1 MASGSAEL
9 KRFALGSIGERPAQP
24 VYGLCRSAAGSGGF
38 ECLHHGHYLI
48 AVTAA
53 AGGLVWAD
61 TIARFR
67 LGTDAADRVFAE
79 ILSTLSFLCMP
90 KRQLACVTN
99 CAAGL
104 TGKSWLHRC
113 AHLRLTDGVYICLAF
128 HNEPSKV
135 RTCSFAEPGWQIVCL
150 LDDTNHPSGCRS
162 TWLVARLAKSSIDP
176 HRGLVSVIENWRQPP
191 GGQIEFNMHCRP
203 AAD

>member
-128 HNEPSKV
+128 HKRTLEGPDMLVRRAGLADRMSARRHQSSIRLPVDVARSKARKIINRSAP
-135 RTCSFAEPGWQIVCL
+135 RTCFR
-150 LDDTNHPSGCRS
+150 N
-162 TWLVARLAKSSIDP
+162 
-176 HRGLVSVIENWRQPP
+176 
-191 GGQIEFNMHCRP
+191 
-203 AAD
+203 